1 MYEGTRKTASSTKNS
16 PGALNMKAG
25 EKLVSTILAASTA
38 CEDSRLGTNSGIGYF
53 FPDVRADGIGA
64 TCSQLGLFPGAA
76 STEGRWPFFV
86 RERHCTV
93 LNYWS
98 EQLIARNKTEKSTD
112 ELPIDQEYRP
122 GDRAGQAHRV
132 QLAARS
138 IISFGYFVVGGIS
151 VSFVLFTVSSKSSV
165 LK

>member
-1 MYEGTRKTASSTKNS
+1 MYEGTRKTASTKNS

-25 EKLVSTILAASTA
+25 EKFVSTILAASTA
-38 CEDSRLGTNSGIGYF
+38 GQYSRLGTNSGIGYF
-53 FPDVRADGIGA
+53 SPDVRADGFGA

-76 STEGRWPFFV
+76 STEGCWTFFV

-98 EQLIARNKTEKSTD
+98 EQLIARNKTEKSSD
-112 ELPIDQEYRP
+112 ELPLDQEYRP

-138 IISFGYFVVGGIS
+138 IISFGYLVVGEIS
-151 VSFVLFTVSSKSSV
+151 FSFVLYIISPKSSI

>member
-1 MYEGTRKTASSTKNS
+1 MYEGTRKTAPSTKNS

-38 CEDSRLGTNSGIGYF
+38 CQDSRLGTNSVLGYF
-53 FPDVRADGIGA
+53 SPDVRADGFGA

-76 STEGRWPFFV
+76 STEGCRTFFV

-93 LNYWS
+93 PNYWS
-98 EQLIARNKTEKSTD
+98 EQLIARNKTEKSSD

-122 GDRAGQAHRV
+122 GGRAER
-132 QLAARS
+132 
-138 IISFGYFVVGGIS
+138 
-151 VSFVLFTVSSKSSV
+151 TVSSWPRGVSSPSATLSLVKSVFRLFCS
-165 LK
+165 LFLRKGLF

>member
-1 MYEGTRKTASSTKNS
+1 M
-16 PGALNMKAG
+16 
-25 EKLVSTILAASTA
+25 
-38 CEDSRLGTNSGIGYF
+38 
-53 FPDVRADGIGA
+53 
-64 TCSQLGLFPGAA
+64 
-76 STEGRWPFFV
+76 

-93 LNYWS
+93 PNYLS
-98 EQLIARNKTEKSTD
+98 EQFVARNKTEKSSD
-112 ELPIDQEYRP
+112 ELPIDQKYRP

-138 IISFGYFVVGGIS
+138 IISFGYLVVGEIR